1 VKKNLLSKS
10 ICLCLVSLPMPLLA
24 QDATGSGAAPAAGPA
39 DASAT
44 ADGKTK
50 QLDAVSVTG
59 LRGITKTVTE
69 SAVPVDIISPV
80 ELQQVGSNDTLDVL
94 KTLVPS
100 LSVSRATNSTTG
112 TFIRAITLRGLS
124 ADKTLLLV
132 NGKRRHKSA
141 SVAMDG
147 SGSQAADA
155 AVIPSIALKSVEVL
169 RDGAA
174 AQYGSDAIAGVV
186 NFQLKDA
193 DHGGSLEAQVGQ
205 YYEGDGDD
213 YKVSGNIGLPLTDH
227 GFINISGELTKND
240 RVVRSNQYSNS
251 AFDPYAE
258 AAINPAY
265 AANVDLSTPLYR
277 AGKPKSE
284 AYRFFVNSGID
295 VGDYGQLYAF
305 GNYSWS
311 EGWTD
316 ANYRYPG
323 HGQAVTD
330 TPVRL
335 QDGSVWKF
343 SNIFPAGFTPQFAGR
358 VKDASGTVGYRDT
371 IPMGD
376 SELNYDLSGRY
387 GRSQIDYY
395 MSNTV
400 NPSLGMDS
408 PRKFHSY
415 GFLNEEAALN
425 ADTTFRTPVSWMSED
440 LVLNAGVEAR
450 REYFKI
456 LPGDPA
462 SYAQGTYSVADP
474 YGFCNDDG
482 TPTASAPTG
491 VGLNCANPSD
501 PVYRLLSVGAS
512 GFPGFSPSN
521 TSRTHTDSYA
531 GYLEGSGNITEK
543 WFLDLAGRF
552 EHYDA
557 FGGNSSFKLATRYA
571 VNDWLAFRGSVG
583 SGFRVPSTG
592 VSNIQSVSVVSI
604 DGIMQETGLFPASSP
619 VAGFLGADLLK
630 PEESRNVSLG
640 VVFTPTDN
648 INLTLDGYRIK
659 IDDMIYATSLIT
671 VTPAI
676 RAQMLAAGVP
686 GAGTISSVRFFQ
698 NGFDAV
704 VSGLDL
710 VGSYRKAWS
719 NGQTTDFTSGINYN
733 KYEVDRVN
741 YANLFNSQTVYNFEN
756 SAPKFKG
763 NVTARHDFGPV
774 QAMLRANIYGPYK
787 YMRTTTPYPVQ
798 SYDTKVQFDT
808 EVSWD
813 MTEKVKLAVGAS
825 NLFDTY
831 PDKDRINSVS
841 YGQVYRDGPVDWLGG
856 YYYAKVN
863 VNF

>member
-10 ICLCLVSLPMPLLA
+10 ICLCLISLPMPLLA
-24 QDATGSGAAPAAGPA
+24 QEAADSSAALAAGPA
-39 DASAT
+39 DASAP

-59 LRGITKTVTE
+59 LRGITKTVTD
-69 SAVPVDIISPV
+69 SAVPVDVISPA
-80 ELQQVGSNDTLDVL
+80 ELQSVGSTDTLDVL

-100 LSVSRATNSTTG
+100 LSVNRATNSTTG

-141 SVAMDG
+141 SVAMSG
-147 SGSQAADA
+147 SGSQASDA

-193 DHGGSLEAQVGQ
+193 DHGGSFETQVGQ
-205 YYEGDGDD
+205 YYAGDGDD
-213 YKVSGNIGLPLTDH
+213 YKVAGNIGFPLTDH

-240 RVVRSNQYSNS
+240 RVVRSNQYTNS

-258 AAINPAY
+258 AAINPAF
-265 AANVDLSTPLYR
+265 AANVDLSEPLYR
-277 AGKPKSE
+277 AGKPKNQ

-295 VGDYGQLYAF
+295 VGDYGQVYAF

-311 EGWTD
+311 QGWTD

-330 TPVRL
+330 TAVRL
-335 QDGSVWKF
+335 ANGESWTF
-343 SNIFPAGFTPQFAGR
+343 SDIFPAGFTPQFSGR
-358 VKDASGTVGYRDT
+358 VKDMSGTVGYRDV

-376 SELNYDLSGRY
+376 SEFTYDLSGRY

-395 MSNTV
+395 MTNTV

-408 PRKFHSY
+408 PRKFHPY
-415 GFLNEEAALN
+415 GFLNEETALN
-425 ADTTFRTPVSWMSED
+425 LDTSLRMPVSWMADD
-440 LVLNAGVEAR
+440 LTWNAGLEAR
-450 REYFKI
+450 REVFEI

-462 SYAQGTYSVADP
+462 SYAEGTYSVSDP
-474 YGFCNDDG
+474 YNFCNADG
-482 TPTASAPTG
+482 TATASAPTG
-491 VGLNCANPSD
+491 TGLNCANAKD
-501 PVYRLLSVGAS
+501 PVYNILSVGSS
-512 GFPGFSPSN
+512 GFPGFSPEHAGRFTN
-521 TSRTHTDSYA
+521 DSYS
-531 GYLEGSGNITEK
+531 GYLEASGNITDK
-543 WFLDLAGRF
+543 WFLDLAGRY

-571 VNDWLAFRGSVG
+571 INDWLAVRGSVG
-583 SGFRVPSTG
+583 SGFRAPSSG
-592 VSNIQSVSVVSI
+592 LLNIQSVQIISI
-604 DGIMQETGLFPASSP
+604 DGIMQETGLFPASSA
-619 VAGFLGADLLK
+619 VASFLGAAPLK

-640 VVFTPTDN
+640 VVLTPTDN
-648 INLTLDGYRIK
+648 INITLDGYRIK
-659 IDDMIYATSLIT
+659 ISDMIYATSLIT

-676 RAQMLAAGVP
+676 RAQMQAANVT
-686 GAGTISSVRFFQ
+686 GADTINSVSFFQ
-698 NGFDAV
+698 NGFDSTT
-704 VSGLDL
+704 SGLDL
-710 VGSYRKAWS
+710 VGSYRKAWG
-719 NGQTTDFTSGINYN
+719 NGQTTDFTGGINYN
-733 KYEVDRVN
+733 KYEVDKVN
-741 YANLFNSQTVYNFEN
+741 YANLFNARTIYNFEN
-756 SAPKFKG
+756 SSPKFKG
-763 NVTARHDFGPV
+763 NLTARHDFGPV
-774 QAMLRANIYGPYK
+774 QAMVRANLYGPYK
-787 YMRTTTPYPVQ
+787 FQRTTSPYPIQ
-798 SYDTKVQFDT
+798 SYHSEVQVDT

-813 MTEKVKLAVGAS
+813 ATDKIKVAIGAT
-825 NLFDTY
+825 NLFDNY
-831 PDKDRINSVS
+831 PQKDTINSLS
-841 YGQVYRDGPVDWLGG
+841 YGQVYRDGAVDWLGG